1 MEDAQSKYDSAEK
14 LVKSG
19 DISTQRFTEV
29 EKQYRARQAGLDAVQ
44 DEVRA
49 QLAQVQ
55 ALKADL
61 RLVEKRLS
69 DTVVRAPFD
78 GSVSAKHVSA
88 GQYVKDNAPVVTLV
102 KTWPLRL
109 RTEIPESATAAA
121 KVGATLTFTT
131 DAVPGKE
138 FHAVVRELNPVLDAR
153 TRTLIAEARLV
164 ESDQRL
170 RAGAFVQV
178 RLLTETGAQVTFV
191 PKQALYQ
198 VAGLTKFFIIA
209 NGKAVERRFVPGVEE
224 AGWVEVPG
232 GLVAPGQQVAI
243 SALAALTD
251 GAPVKPQAGR
261 S

>member
-1 MEDAQSKYDSAEK
+1 
-14 LVKSG
+14 
-19 DISTQRFTEV
+19 
-29 EKQYRARQAGLDAVQ
+29 VQ

-61 RLVEKRLS
+61 RLVEKRLG

-78 GSVSAKHVSA
+78 GSVSVKHVSA

-121 KVGATLTFTT
+121 KVGATLTFMT

-164 ESDQRL
+164 ESDRRL

-178 RLLTETGAQVTFV
+178 RLLTEVGAAVAFV

-198 VAGLTKFFIIA
+198 VAGLTKFFIID
-209 NGKAVERRFVPGVEE
+209 NGQAVERRFVPGVEDS
-224 AGWVEVPG
+224 GWVEVPG
-232 GLVAPGQQVAI
+232 GLVTPGQQVAI